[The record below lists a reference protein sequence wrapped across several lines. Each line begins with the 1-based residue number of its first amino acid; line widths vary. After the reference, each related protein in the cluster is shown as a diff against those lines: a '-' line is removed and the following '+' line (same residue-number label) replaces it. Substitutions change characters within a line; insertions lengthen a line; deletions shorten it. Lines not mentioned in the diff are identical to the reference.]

1 MVDQV
6 QVRVVPS
13 LLHLVEV
20 DWWLVVGSLNRAFE
34 PRNAQLVCV
43 LADEGIQLSALALIR
58 LVELQGGLATLPVTL
73 HARVGD
79 VALVRLL
86 TLVNQF

>member
-1 MVDQV
+1 MPIFSPFLSSAVLCSCG
-6 QVRVVPS
+6 RPS
-13 LLHLVEV
+13 A
-20 DWWLVVGSLNRAFE
+20 GQGRS
-34 PRNAQLVCV
+34 RNAQLVCV

-58 LVELQGGLATLPVTL
+58 LVELQGDLATLPVTL